1 MTLFTNNGE
10 LFSPNKKEL
19 LNILLFLKGVFSPD
33 TFNIFANDYDK
44 RYDLVSSM
52 DKPSL
57 YMDLLAESREY
68 PDFDLLVKGI
78 EHLSVSACAQ
88 YMIYCLRFM
97 KRQGG
102 NDAICEMWKRGT
114 VEQLINRMLHQI
126 DACEIS

>member
-1 MTLFTNNGE
+1 M
-10 LFSPNKKEL
+10 FSPNKKGL
-19 LNILLFLKGVFSPD
+19 LNILLLKGVFSPD

-44 RYDLVSSM
+44 RYALVSSM
-52 DKPSL
+52 EKPFL
-57 YMDLLAESREY
+57 YMDLLAESKEY
-68 PDFDLLVKGI
+68 PDFDLSVKGI

-88 YMIYCLRFM
+88 YMMFYLRLM

-102 NDAICEMWKRGT
+102 NDTICEMWERGT